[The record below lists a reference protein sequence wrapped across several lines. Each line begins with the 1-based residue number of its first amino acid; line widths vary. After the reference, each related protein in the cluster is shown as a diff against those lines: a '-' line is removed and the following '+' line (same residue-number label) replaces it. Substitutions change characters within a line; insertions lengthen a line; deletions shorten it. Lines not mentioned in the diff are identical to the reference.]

1 MKQEKKVNSYLRGVK
16 IIVIAGLIGGVIG
29 GVTGTLRYVLLSHGI
44 LLKGDW
50 ILTQIRSLL
59 IPILS
64 IIFAMTV
71 LLEEVCMRKLNVICE
86 KQLTAE
92 DEECDW
98 LEYEEEKVGAFGT
111 NLNVLS
117 QVFSIFFLTFGY
129 SMKYIET
136 DRHAYSFLAA
146 CIIFIASFVYLYF
159 WQIRYVKLLQ
169 KTHPEKK
176 GDLSSP
182 KFQEQWLDSCD
193 EAEKEMIYRSAYK
206 AYMIVN
212 RTVPVILIMVMLA
225 NLYFDTGMLAVIVLA
240 VVWMLAQ
247 FTYTGSCLKMKRSSV
262 VK

>member
-1 MKQEKKVNSYLRGVK
+1 MKKEKKVNSYLRGVK

-44 LLKGDW
+44 LLSGDW

-64 IIFAMTV
+64 IIFAVTV
-71 LLEEVCMRKLNVICE
+71 ILEEACMRKLRVICE
-86 KQLTAE
+86 KQQTAE
-92 DEECDW
+92 DEDCDW

-111 NLNVLS
+111 NWNVLS
-117 QVFSIFFLTFGY
+117 QVLSIFFLTFGY

-136 DRHAYSFLAA
+136 DHHAYSFLVA
-146 CIIFIASFVYLYF
+146 CIIFIVSFVYLYF

-176 GDLSSP
+176 GDPSST

-193 EAEKEMIYRSAYK
+193 EAEKEIIYRSAYK
-206 AYMIVN
+206 AYMTVN

-225 NLYFDTGMLAVIVLA
+225 NLYFDTGMLAVVVLA